1 MPASHLEANPLR
13 TQLSSLHQQ
22 ATALEAQLA
31 AWQSSEKPLMQAIYQ
46 EAAIPLTQHHE
57 SRILELEEQ
66 LQGERRELATITQ
79 SRDERQQLL
88 VELEQQCIRQLADL
102 RKRTKV
108 LKEKQGQQAEGLA
121 VLPLA
126 QLDEGSVHL
135 LLESLGFE
143 VCYDVIASNS
153 INGAE
158 IQAMNERDELF
169 EILEITTVGKLKRL
183 SQALR
188 DHGQDEQKAV
198 LGVRA
203 WSILR
208 VQEWAQEARM
218 SLEVCQ
224 ALRTHEV
231 DGGALMNLNRHD
243 MPLLGIESLSDRR
256 RLLSQVEVVK
266 KESLSEAEIRSPE
279 APLPQSE
286 VLEIVLQHNTGLNEE
301 LKRLRQRVGDTK

>member
-1 MPASHLEANPLR
+1 MSLR
-13 TQLSSLHQQ
+13 QYVTL
-22 ATALEAQLA
+22 LEAQLV
-31 AWQSSEKPLMQAIYQ
+31 AWQGSQKPLAETIYQ
-46 EAAIPLTQHHE
+46 EAALPLIHHHE
-57 SRILELEEQ
+57 SRIKELEKQ
-66 LQGERRELATITQ
+66 LQGEKRELARVVQ
-79 SRDERQQLL
+79 RRDEQLQRL
-88 VELEQQCIRQLADL
+88 TTLELQCTQQLADF
-102 RKRTKV
+102 REKTRV
-108 LKEKQGQQAEGLA
+108 LEEKQRQQAEELA

-126 QLDEGSVHL
+126 QLNKGAVHL